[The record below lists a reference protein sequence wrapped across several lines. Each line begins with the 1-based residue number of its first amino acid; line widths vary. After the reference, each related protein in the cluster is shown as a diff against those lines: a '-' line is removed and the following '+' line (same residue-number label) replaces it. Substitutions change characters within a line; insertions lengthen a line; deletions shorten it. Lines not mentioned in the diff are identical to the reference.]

1 MYYLHSASRVTY
13 QSLAM
18 PLQGRY
24 TPADRPR
31 NELEGLGEEDEEKTV
46 QTPQYSLIHQSDT
59 AMPNGEDAIVL
70 TVLML
75 LFTEAVPPGSAF
87 YIPEERHAEV
97 LEASRGSRTTVVYQ
111 YYNPVTVVCTSWT
124 RHAIRG
130 GVVGRS
136 CSGPFNQS

>member
-18 PLQGRY
+18 PLKGRY

-31 NELEGLGEEDEEKTV
+31 NELEGTRGGGGGNGA
-46 QTPQYSLIHQSDT
+46 DT
-59 AMPNGEDAIVL
+59 AVGPIPL
-70 TVLML
+70 YILIL

-97 LEASRGSRTTVVYQ
+97 LEAS
-111 YYNPVTVVCTSWT
+111 
-124 RHAIRG
+124 
-130 GVVGRS
+130 
-136 CSGPFNQS
+136 